1 MGDALISMGIL
12 PSRLSDVTAHKAQ
25 LNSPFLKTYVS
36 ELPNAT
42 PFPTVLGGEQ
52 MTDTLQTAIESID
65 FGQASPAA
73 AMQSA
78 QSQISSILK
87 SANR

>member
-1 MGDALISMGIL
+1 
-12 PSRLSDVTAHKAQ
+12 
-25 LNSPFLKTYVS
+25 
-36 ELPNAT
+36 
-42 PFPTVLGGEQ
+42 